1 MLLHGLLS
9 ASSRWYFASAVRYSL
24 SLSGTSPRFIPLA
37 ISSRASSPSSQLG
50 TMTRASRRATGAA
63 NAAPWESDA
72 RSGWIVASALMPTS
86 APPTTAMD
94 PFNPPVTTRRLMRSR
109 VPRSRESNGPLGF
122 SGSGSSPSGD
132 GPPLPLMDRSR
143 VSFVVVGSKG
153 FPSASGSFPSPSSEE
168 ALGTMDDRPPNRR
181 DPRRCAGDLRTLAP
195 ETTARALI
203 AHRALIAD
211 ASPGAISSLNPRVS
225 STGRSCYCALNYDG
239 GWASASDEQICI

>member
-1 MLLHGLLS
+1 M
-9 ASSRWYFASAVRYSL
+9 
-24 SLSGTSPRFIPLA
+24 A

-168 ALGTMDDRPPNRR
+168 ALGTIADRPPNRR
-181 DPRRCAGDLRTLAP
+181 DPRRGAGDLRTLAP

-211 ASPGAISSLNPRVS
+211 ASPGAISSLNPCVS
-225 STGRSCYCALNYDG
+225 STGPRAIAPSIMMAVGRAQVTSRFAFNTSTSSRAMMNWD
-239 GWASASDEQICI
+239 AERRPPAEPPPSVITHR